1 MLENHFQENEFK
13 KDSPTILE
21 ETLGLDGIE
30 LKLANLNLNVTQDNV
45 DNKNANE
52 DIRTDVNSNQDL
64 GVLNLLEDKSNPLL
78 VSAY

>member
-1 MLENHFQENEFK
+1 MLENHFQENEVK
-13 KDSPTILE
+13 KESTTILE
-21 ETLGLDGIE
+21 ETLGLGDME
-30 LKLANLNLNVTQDNV
+30 LKFANLNLNVTQDKV

-52 DIRTDVNSNQDL
+52 NIITDVNSNQDL

>member
-1 MLENHFQENEFK
+1 M
-13 KDSPTILE
+13 
-21 ETLGLDGIE
+21 E
-30 LKLANLNLNVTQDNV
+30 LKFANLNLNVTQDKV

-52 DIRTDVNSNQDL
+52 NIITDVNSNQDL